1 MIWKM
6 SLLVT
11 RTILGAFVNSL
22 AANGKYP
29 LWNFENSTL
38 PIQMQLSKKR
48 KVFLNFLFY
57 FWNIDRI
64 LNILQKEKKI
74 VITKVF
80 PKLKTA
86 KDVVRT
92 LSKNPFSEDPLIV
105 NVLKCVPNTCEILHE
120 STFIMFFHHSEGN

>member
-11 RTILGAFVNSL
+11 RKILGAFVNRL
-22 AANGKYP
+22 AADGKYP

-38 PIQMQLSKKR
+38 PIQMLLSKKR

-64 LNILQKEKKI
+64 LNILQKK
-74 VITKVF
+74 
-80 PKLKTA
+80 
-86 KDVVRT
+86 
-92 LSKNPFSEDPLIV
+92 
-105 NVLKCVPNTCEILHE
+105 
-120 STFIMFFHHSEGN
+120 